1 MAQEPARSRASQLLD
16 DGAPLPLPPVGD
28 AALGLWRHLLDA
40 GPCVDGG
47 MGRTALSW
55 AELRAWQLGAAQ
67 PLAPWQLRA
76 LRQASQAWVGE
87 HAAAAKPDAPAPWQ
101 AVPSAV
107 ERGIVRDKVRAL
119 FGSRARADAAKD
131 LKDSAP

>member
-1 MAQEPARSRASQLLD
+1 MVS
-16 DGAPLPLPPVGD
+16 
-28 AALGLWRHLLDA
+28 DA
-40 GPCVDGG
+40 GLYAEHG
-47 MGRTALSW
+47 MGCSALSW

-87 HAAAAKPDAPAPWQ
+87 HAQAAKPDAPAPWS

-131 LKDSAP
+131 LKDTAP